1 MTAVQVLRMSMK
13 RKRARLQTA
22 QERFSELFAGDEHL
36 WSRLFGH
43 IQGDGHV
50 TKGGDVAILCT
61 ACGAHGEELEISMA
75 LTLSP
80 RECERSLAAP
90 VAYVLS
96 SRGRE
101 LDGAQKTTEA
111 RNTSGNRQK
120 FWRQHQERPFH

>member
-1 MTAVQVLRMSMK
+1 MSMK

-50 TKGGDVAILCT
+50 TKKGDMIQLGT
-61 ACGAHGEELEISMA
+61 ACEAHGEEMA
-75 LTLSP
+75 LTISP

-90 VAYVLS
+90 VTYVLS
-96 SRGRE
+96 SR
-101 LDGAQKTTEA
+101 
-111 RNTSGNRQK
+111 
-120 FWRQHQERPFH
+120 